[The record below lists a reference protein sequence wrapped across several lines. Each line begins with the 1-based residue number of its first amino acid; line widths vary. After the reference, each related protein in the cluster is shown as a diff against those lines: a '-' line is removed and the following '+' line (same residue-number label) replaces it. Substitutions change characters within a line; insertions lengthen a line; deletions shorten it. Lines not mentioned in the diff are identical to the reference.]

1 MQHGQTPMEVAR
13 RYPKVMDELEM
24 YVPGR
29 LTTMKN
35 PKLKYRPT
43 SSEHSIVEK
52 LTFSGVRMGGG
63 GGGGGGGGVRERSP
77 PQSSS
82 RARLICRHITGTCV
96 LYGYK
101 DFFCG
106 STASRKFTIGHC
118 DSCEYRA

>member
-1 MQHGQTPMEVAR
+1 MELAR

-63 GGGGGGGGVRERSP
+63 GGGGGGGGAWGSVGERSP
-77 PQSSS
+77 PPPNPVPE
-82 RARLICRHITGTCV
+82 LG
-96 LYGYK
+96 
-101 DFFCG
+101 
-106 STASRKFTIGHC
+106 
-118 DSCEYRA
+118 